1 MLLVHAIATWFMVGL
16 IWTIQTVHYPL
27 FQSVGANEF
36 VAYERGHTRRMGALL
51 AVPAGA
57 EVLTGLGLVWFRPP
71 EVGLGAVLLAGF
83 LLAAVWVTTALV
95 QVPLHRRLSE
105 GYDASSGRRLV
116 TTNWL
121 RTALWSGRGL
131 LVAGMVVA

>member
-1 MLLVHAIATWFMVGL
+1 MLLVHAMATWFMVGL

-27 FQSVGANEF
+27 FRSVGENEF
-36 VAYERGHTRRMGALL
+36 VAYERGHTRRMGGLL
-51 AVPAGA
+51 AVPAGV
-57 EVLTGLGLVWFRPP
+57 EVLTGLGLVWFRPS
-71 EVGLGAVLLAGF
+71 EVGLAVVLVAGVLLAG
-83 LLAAVWVTTALV
+83 AWVTTALV

-105 GYDASSGRRLV
+105 RYDPLAGRRLV

-131 LVAGMVVA
+131 LVAAMLAA

>member
-1 MLLVHAIATWFMVGL
+1 M
-16 IWTIQTVHYPL
+16 
-27 FQSVGANEF
+27 
-36 VAYERGHTRRMGALL
+36 
-51 AVPAGA
+51 
-57 EVLTGLGLVWFRPP
+57 
-71 EVGLGAVLLAGF
+71 LLAGF
-83 LLAAVWVTTALV
+83 LLAAIWVTTALV